1 MLAALAPEVLLAKPE
16 PIVESLEAIGS
27 DAGAKGCRIGGSS
40 QPVGG
45 GGRPEG
51 VGRLEPRV
59 EKVEPSEG
67 VVVTILDC
75 LGSLGLPSTNHLLWV
90 EEILDI
96 ILKTTLECK

>member
-1 MLAALAPEVLLAKPE
+1 MLELSSIVKALLPDLAPEVLLAKSE

-51 VGRLEPRV
+51 VGQLQPRV
-59 EKVEPSEG
+59 EKV
-67 VVVTILDC
+67 
-75 LGSLGLPSTNHLLWV
+75 
-90 EEILDI
+90 
-96 ILKTTLECK
+96 